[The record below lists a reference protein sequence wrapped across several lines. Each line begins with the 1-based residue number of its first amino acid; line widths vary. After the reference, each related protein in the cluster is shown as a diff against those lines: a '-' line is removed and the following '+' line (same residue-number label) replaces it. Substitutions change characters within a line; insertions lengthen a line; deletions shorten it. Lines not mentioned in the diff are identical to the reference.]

1 MLDGRNLVVDTFSD
15 VYAMLKPWIDHEF
28 WDLSQ
33 HKPIANSIYVIG
45 RKQCVEQQDLVHQMA
60 LDPQYRVVFANSA
73 EGSST
78 QIAQLKALKLEQLVL
93 DKKILLLT
101 GGDLPPEYPHL
112 LHEHFLLR
120 ILAYDENLQEM
131 KKIDDIFSKLHKPYK
146 FLFLNGR
153 ARPHRKYLWE
163 RLRLTG
169 LLDQALW
176 TMLDGRGTGYRTLSL
191 KHNGTEL
198 LSTNTPIQ
206 HLPPQYEVDRY
217 RNNTATSSTYPHQ
230 FVKFD
235 IFNNEWG
242 EIYLESA
249 PYIDTYFSLVTETVL
264 ECPYSFRTEKIA
276 KVLAMGHPWICAT
289 NSGFYRDMRNM
300 GFQTFH
306 TLIDETFDQI
316 ENSQDRIDRVFA
328 VVKDLCQSD
337 LPAFLAASRSI
348 CKYNQQRLHELVEQ
362 EISTFPDRFFN
373 FIEQHNP

>member
-15 VYAMLKPWIDHEF
+15 VYDILKPWTDHEF

-33 HKPIANSIYVIG
+33 HVPIANSIYVVG
-45 RKQCVEQQDLVHQMA
+45 RKQCVEQRDLVHQMA

-112 LHEHFLLR
+112 LHEHFLVR
-120 ILAYDENLQEM
+120 ILAYNENLQEM
-131 KKIDDIFSKLHKPYK
+131 KKTDDIFSKLNKPYK

-163 RLRLTG
+163 KLRLAG

-176 TMLDGRGTGYRTLSL
+176 SMLDGRGTGYRTLSL

-217 RNNTATSSTYPHQ
+217 RNNTVASSDYPHQ
-230 FVKFD
+230 FIKFGM
-235 IFNNEWG
+235 FNNEWG

-249 PYIDTYFSLVTETVL
+249 PYVDTYFSLVTETVL
-264 ECPYSFRTEKIA
+264 EYPYSFRTEKIA

-289 NSGFYRDMRNM
+289 NSGFYQDLRNM

-316 ENSQDRIDRVFA
+316 ENSQDRIDRVFT

>member
-1 MLDGRNLVVDTFSD
+1 MLDGRDLVVDTFSD
-15 VYAMLKPWIDHEF
+15 VYDILKPWTDHEF

-33 HKPIANSIYVIG
+33 HTPIANSIYVIG

-60 LDPQYRVVFANSA
+60 MDPRYRVVFANSA

-78 QIAQLKALKLEQLVL
+78 QIAQLKALNLEQLVL

-131 KKIDDIFSKLHKPYK
+131 KKTDDIFSKLHKPYK

-163 RLRLTG
+163 RLRLAG

-191 KHNGTEL
+191 KYNDTEL

-217 RNNTATSSTYPHQ
+217 RNNTAASSDYPHQ
-230 FVKFD
+230 FIKFD

-242 EIYLESA
+242 EIYLESE
-249 PYIDTYFSLVTETVL
+249 PYVDTYFSLVTETVL
-264 ECPYSFRTEKIA
+264 EYPYSFRTEKIA

-300 GFQTFH
+300 GFQTFN
-306 TLIDETFDQI
+306 TLIDETFDHI
-316 ENSQDRIDRVFA
+316 ENSQDRIDRVFT

-337 LPAFLAASRSI
+337 LPAFLAASRNI

-362 EISTFPDRFFN
+362 EISTFPNRFFN
-373 FIEQHNP
+373 FIEQYRP